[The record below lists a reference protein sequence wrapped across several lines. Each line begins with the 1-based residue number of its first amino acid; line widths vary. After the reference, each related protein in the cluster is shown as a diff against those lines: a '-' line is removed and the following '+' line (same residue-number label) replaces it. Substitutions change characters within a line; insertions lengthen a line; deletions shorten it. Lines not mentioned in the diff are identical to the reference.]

1 MRILIEALGIH
12 NYGGGRTAT
21 LNLLQ
26 NLLAIDPHNRYRV
39 LLTRPEPGLLARNL
53 QQIILPVENRFL
65 ARILAQV
72 SLPIISRGCNG
83 IHFAKNL
90 GLMTRKPS
98 LVTLYDLTTL
108 LHPELV
114 PRIDAWYWRRIQPLT
129 LKKARRVIA
138 ISRATAQDAQTHF
151 GLDPAKIS
159 VIYPSV
165 GARFQPAT
173 PEQIAEI
180 RQHYSLPREYV
191 LHVGRMDRKNNIGAL
206 IHAFAQSRYRG
217 ALVIV
222 GQEYAKTPAR
232 GLGEMIE
239 TLELTGRVH
248 FTGALPDEAL
258 PMLYSGAQAVV
269 MPSLHEGFGLVAAE
283 AMACGAA
290 LIAGR
295 VGALPEVTA
304 GAAMLVDEPNAIQI
318 TEALDELLD
327 NPARLAALQQAAIEV
342 GAHYR
347 NVNDA
352 RQTLALYEQIAA

>member
-21 LNLLQ
+21 LNLLH
-26 NLLAIDPHNRYRV
+26 NLLAIDPHNQYRV

-72 SLPIISRGCNG
+72 ILPSVSRGCDG
-83 IHFAKNL
+83 IHFVKNL
-90 GLMTRKPS
+90 GLITRKPS

-114 PRIDAWYWRRIQPLT
+114 PQIDEWYWRRIQPLT
-129 LKKARRVIA
+129 LEKARRVIA
-138 ISRATAQDAQTHF
+138 ISRATARDAQTCF
-151 GLDPAKIS
+151 GLDSAKIS

-165 GARFQPAT
+165 GARFQPAI
-173 PEQIAEI
+173 PQQIAETRRRYGI
-180 RQHYSLPREYV
+180 PREYV
-191 LHVGRMDRKNNIGAL
+191 LHVGRIDRKNNIGVL
-206 IHAFAQSRYRG
+206 IHAFAQSRCRG
-217 ALVIV
+217 ALIIV

-232 GLGEMIE
+232 GLGELIE
-239 TLELTGRVH
+239 TLELTGRVL

-258 PMLYSGAQAVV
+258 PALYSGAQAVV

-295 VGALPEVTA
+295 VSALPEVTD
-304 GAAMLVDEPNAIQI
+304 GAALLVDEPDAPQI
-318 TEALDELLD
+318 AEALDALLE
-327 NPARLAALQQAAIEV
+327 NPAQLAVLRQAAIEV
-342 GAHYR
+342 GARYR

-352 RQTLALYEQIAA
+352 QQTLALYEQIAA

>member
-21 LNLLQ
+21 LNLLR
-26 NLLAIDPHNRYRV
+26 NLLAIDAHNQYRA

-65 ARILAQV
+65 ARILAQ
-72 SLPIISRGCNG
+72 SALPIASRGCEG

-108 LHPELV
+108 LHPELA
-114 PRIDAWYWRRIQPLT
+114 PRIDEWYWRRIQPLT

-138 ISRATAQDAQTHF
+138 ISRTTAQDALTHF
-151 GLDPAKIS
+151 ELHPAKIS
-159 VIYPSV
+159 VIHPSV
-165 GARFQPAT
+165 GARFRPA
-173 PEQIAEI
+173 PPKRIAEI
-180 RQHYSLPREYV
+180 LRRYGLPREYV

-206 IHAFAQSRYRG
+206 IHAFAQSRCRG
-217 ALVIV
+217 ALVII
-222 GQEYAKTPAR
+222 GQVYAKTPAC
-232 GLGEMIE
+232 GLDEMIE
-239 TLELTGRVH
+239 ALELAGRVH
-248 FTGALPDEAL
+248 FAGALPDEAL
-258 PMLYSGAQAVV
+258 PALYSGAQAVV

-295 VGALPEVTA
+295 VGALPEIAA
-304 GAAMLVDEPNAIQI
+304 GGAWLVDEPNPAQLAA
-318 TEALDELLD
+318 ALDELQG
-327 NPARLAALQQAAIEV
+327 NLQRATTLRQAAIEV
-342 GAHYR
+342 GARYR
-347 NVNDA
+347 NLDDA
-352 RQTLALYEQIAA
+352 RQTLALYEEIMA